1 LKVLLSG
8 GGTAGHIYPALTVA
22 AALRDEGAEVSFVGT
37 PNGLEARLVPEAGFA
52 FTALPARGIDRSR
65 PWTAFG
71 AVATTISSM
80 FKARR
85 LIKEG
90 GIDVVVCFGAYV
102 TLPVGL
108 AADLTNTPLVVHE
121 QNSVPGLA
129 NRVMSYWAERIGV
142 TYPESSNYLHGR
154 DRITITGNPVRA
166 EVLASTRDGGRAA
179 LGLRPDSKVLLVFG
193 GSRGARHLN
202 EATVRLYPR
211 LKDIPDLEVVHVA
224 GRDEADAVREALAEV
239 AGDSSGGYNVLDYL
253 DDMGAALAAADLV
266 VARAGA
272 TSIAEITALGR
283 PSVLVPYPYATD
295 DHQTRNARGVVE
307 AGAGVLVADADL
319 DGPQYAE
326 ALVSLLLDDGRRE
339 RMAAAA
345 RTLGRPDA
353 AARVARLATE
363 AVDGMEPRGSRR
375 KETT

>member
-22 AALRDEGAEVSFVGT
+22 AALHNEGMDVSFVGT
-37 PNGLEARLVPEAGFA
+37 PDGLEARLVPEAGFP
-52 FTALPARGIDRSR
+52 FHALPARGIDRSR
-65 PWTAFG
+65 PWTTFG
-71 AVATTISSM
+71 AVLTTISST

-85 LIKEG
+85 LLRDG
-90 GIDVVVCFGAYV
+90 RIDVVVCFGAYV

-108 AADLTNTPLVVHE
+108 AADLARVPLVIHE

-142 TYPESSNYLHGR
+142 TYPESANYLHGR
-154 DRITITGNPVRA
+154 DRVAITGNPVRPD
-166 EVLASTRDGGRAA
+166 VLRATRSSGRAA
-179 LGLRPDSKVLLVFG
+179 LGLREDSTVLLVFG

-202 EATVRLYPR
+202 EATVSLYPK
-211 LKDIPDLEVVHVA
+211 LMETPGVEVVHVA
-224 GRDEADAVREALAEV
+224 GREEADGVRSALERV
-239 AGDSSGGYNVLDYL
+239 AGESRGRYNVLGYL
-253 DDMGAALAAADLV
+253 DDMGSALAAADLV

-307 AGAGVLVADADL
+307 AGAAVLVADSDL
-319 DGPQYAE
+319 DGPAYAD
-326 ALVSLLLDDGRRE
+326 AVLGLLTDVGRRTS
-339 RMAAAA
+339 MASAA
-345 RTLGRPDA
+345 RALGRPDA

-363 AVDGMEPRGSRR
+363 AVDGAEPRRSRR
-375 KETT
+375 KEDR

>member
-1 LKVLLSG
+1 M
-8 GGTAGHIYPALTVA
+8 A

-52 FTALPARGIDRSR
+52 FHGLPARGIDRSR

-71 AVATTISSM
+71 AVATTIAST

-85 LIKEG
+85 LIKDG

-108 AADLTNTPLVVHE
+108 AADLTRVPLVVHE

-142 TYPESSNYLHGR
+142 TYPESANYLHGR
-154 DRITITGNPVRA
+154 ERITITGNPVRA
-166 EVLASTRDGGRAA
+166 EVLASTREGGRAA
-179 LGLRPDSKVLLVFG
+179 LGLRHDSTVLLVFG

-211 LKDIPDLEVVHVA
+211 LMDIPDLEVVHVA
-224 GRDEADAVREALAEV
+224 GRDEAPAVRAALAEV
-239 AGDSSGGYNVLDYL
+239 AGGPAGGYNVLDYL
-253 DDMGAALAAADLV
+253 DEMGAALAAADLV

-307 AGAGVLVADADL
+307 AGAGMLVADADL
-319 DGPQYAE
+319 DGTDYGDA
-326 ALVSLLLDDGRRE
+326 VTGLLLDGQRRD

-345 RTLGRPDA
+345 RMLGRPDA
-353 AARVARLATE
+353 ADRVARLATE
-363 AVDGMEPRGSRR
+363 AVEGMEPRGSDG
-375 KETT
+375 KEHS

>member
-1 LKVLLSG
+1 M
-8 GGTAGHIYPALTVA
+8 A

-37 PNGLEARLVPEAGFA
+37 PNGLEARLVPEAGFTFHA
-52 FTALPARGIDRSR
+52 VPARGIDRSR
-65 PWTAFG
+65 PWTAIG
-71 AVATTISSM
+71 AVATTIAST

-85 LIKEG
+85 LIKQG

-108 AADLTNTPLVVHE
+108 AADLTRVPLVVHE

-129 NRVMSYWAERIGV
+129 IRVMSYWAERIGI
-142 TYPESSNYLHGR
+142 TYPESANYLHGR
-154 DRITITGNPVRA
+154 DRITITGNPVRP
-166 EVLASTRDGGRAA
+166 EVLAATREGGRTA
-179 LGLRPDSKVLLVFG
+179 LGLAADSTVLLVFG

-202 EATVRLYPR
+202 EATIRLYSR
-211 LKDIPDLEVVHVA
+211 LMDIPGLEVVHVA
-224 GRDEADAVREALAEV
+224 GRDEAKRVRTSLAEV
-239 AGDSSGGYNVLDYL
+239 AGGPTCSYNVLDYI
-253 DDMGAALAAADLV
+253 DDMGDALAAADLV

-283 PSVLVPYPYATD
+283 ASVLVPYPFATD
-295 DHQTRNARGVVE
+295 DHQTGNARRVVE
-307 AGAGVLVADADL
+307 AGAALLVADSDL
-319 DGPQYAE
+319 DGPQYGDA
-326 ALVSLLLDDGRRE
+326 VIGLLLDRHRRAE
-339 RMAAAA
+339 MASAA

-375 KETT
+375 KESR